1 MTKIYVMTD
10 MEGASGIGTMAMM
23 DRDGPE
29 FSRCRKLLDGDV
41 NAAVAGAFLGGA
53 SEVVVVDA
61 HGGGGN
67 FIIEELDPRGVYER
81 SGGAGRWMPSLD
93 KSFGGLFQVGCH
105 AMAGT
110 LDAFLDHTQSS
121 TSWFRY
127 WLGGR
132 EMGEMGQVAA
142 IAGHYG
148 VPTLLVTGDEA
159 ACAEALQFFP
169 GIETAAVKKA
179 RGRNH
184 ATCLHPQRAQQL
196 IREAAA
202 RAVKLVGKLKP
213 FVVEMPAE
221 VKLTVTRADYVDG
234 LAQRPGVERLDARTV
249 RKSIDCALDL
259 ISF

>member
-10 MEGASGIGTMAMM
+10 MEGVSGIGTMAMIE
-23 DRDGPE
+23 RDGTE
-29 FSRCRKLLDGDV
+29 FPRCRRLLGADV
-41 NAAVAGAFLGGA
+41 SAAVAGAFAGGA

-81 SGGAGRWMPSLD
+81 SAGARRWMPSLD
-93 KSFGGLFQVGCH
+93 RSFSGLFQVGCH
-105 AMAGT
+105 AMAGS
-110 LDAFLDHTQSS
+110 LNAFLDHTQSS

-142 IAGHYG
+142 IAGYYG
-148 VPTLLVTGDEA
+148 VPTLLVTGDAA
-159 ACAEALQFFP
+159 ACAEAQQFFP
-169 GIETAAVKKA
+169 GIETAPVKKA
-179 RGRNH
+179 NGRNN

-196 IREAAA
+196 IRDAAT
-202 RAVKLVGKLKP
+202 RAVKLVGRLKP

-234 LAQRPGVERLDARTV
+234 LGERPGVERVDARTV
-249 RKSIDCALDL
+249 RKTIDCVLDL